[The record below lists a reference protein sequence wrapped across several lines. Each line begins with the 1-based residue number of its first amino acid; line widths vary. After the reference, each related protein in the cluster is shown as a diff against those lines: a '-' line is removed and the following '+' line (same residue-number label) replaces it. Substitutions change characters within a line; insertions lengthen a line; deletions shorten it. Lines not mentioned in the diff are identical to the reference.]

1 MIEFEDRS
9 GTGPWGRLAN
19 VVMRRPVAS
28 LLISVAILVTCA
40 LPIFTMQ
47 LGEAS
52 YESLP
57 DTDIKRGYTILARDF
72 DAGLDSPIIVVVDA
86 PAADPSTTASVA
98 SLVATLEG
106 DERFGAVTTT
116 VSPDGQL
123 TRIDAVT
130 HGDPFTKASEALVA
144 QLRDETVPGAF
155 DRGAGNVYV
164 TGESAFSVDFNTVLA
179 DNLPTVFAFV
189 LGLSFLLLLVAF
201 RSIVVP
207 IKAIILNMLS
217 VGAAY
222 GMVVAVF
229 QHGWGADLFGFTQVE
244 SITNWLPV
252 MLFCILFGLSMDY
265 HVFLLSRIRERY
277 DHTHD
282 NDEAVAF
289 GLQSTGRIITGA
301 ALIMVAIFGTF
312 AAGRLTDIEQ
322 MGFGLGFAV
331 LIDATLIRTVLLP
344 ASMKLLGN
352 RNWYLPRWLGW
363 LPDLRVEGDLAPV
376 RLRARDVAP
385 QPTEAKMPARD
396 PGPVSPQAYE

>member
-1 MIEFEDRS
+1 
-9 GTGPWGRLAN
+9 
-19 VVMRRPVAS
+19 
-28 LLISVAILVTCA
+28 
-40 LPIFTMQ
+40 
-47 LGEAS
+47 
-52 YESLP
+52 
-57 DTDIKRGYTILARDF
+57 
-72 DAGLDSPIIVVVDA
+72 
-86 PAADPSTTASVA
+86 
-98 SLVATLEG
+98 
-106 DERFGAVTTT
+106 
-116 VSPDGQL
+116 
-123 TRIDAVT
+123 
-130 HGDPFTKASEALVA
+130 
-144 QLRDETVPGAF
+144 
-155 DRGAGNVYV
+155 
-164 TGESAFSVDFNTVLA
+164 VLA

-207 IKAIILNMLS
+207 IKAIVLNLLS

-229 QHGWGADLFGFTQVE
+229 QHGWGADLLGFTQVE

-312 AAGRLTDIEQ
+312 AAGRLTDIQQ
-322 MGFGLGFAV
+322 MGFGLGFAI
-331 LIDATLIRTVLLP
+331 LLDATLIRTVQLP
-344 ASMKLLGN
+344 ASTKLLGN
-352 RNWYLPRWLGW
+352 RNWYLPRWLRW

-376 RLRARDVAP
+376 SLRTPGTPGTPAERAG
-385 QPTEAKMPARD
+385 TGGPAREL
-396 PGPVSPQAYE
+396 GAVALQAYE